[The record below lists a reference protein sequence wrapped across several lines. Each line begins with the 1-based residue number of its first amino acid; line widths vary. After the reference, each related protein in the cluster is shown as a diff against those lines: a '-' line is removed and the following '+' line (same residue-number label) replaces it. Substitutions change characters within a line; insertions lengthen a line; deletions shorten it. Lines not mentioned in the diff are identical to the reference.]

1 MKPMKPGIVLQ
12 AALDGII
19 VLALALG
26 LVASAAAQAQPK
38 KPMSDSDRKDV
49 ERLQAEVK
57 QLDTDAA
64 AAAARSAE
72 GRRQVTEMI
81 AKQFKVEPR
90 VVEGLRNRRLGY
102 GEVTVAL
109 ALSEAMMKQD
119 KSMPQQRALDALVA
133 RRKAGQGWGV
143 IAHNDG
149 VKLGRLS
156 SEVSKA
162 EKQISRIEAT
172 RPAAPADKAEK
183 PKAEKSDKTKA
194 QAQKPS
200 AFESFTEA
208 LSKKFQH
215 VPQPDRPRAPDESTG
230 GS

>member
-1 MKPMKPGIVLQ
+1 MKPGIVLQ

-38 KPMSDSDRKDV
+38 RPMSDSDRKDV
-49 ERLQAEVK
+49 ERLHAEVK
-57 QLDTDAA
+57 QFDTDAA
-64 AAAARSAE
+64 TTAARSAE
-72 GRRQVTEMI
+72 GRRQVTETI

-90 VVEGLRNRRLGY
+90 VVDGLRNRRLGY

-109 ALSEAMMKQD
+109 ALSEAMIKQN
-119 KSMPQQRALDALVA
+119 KSLSQQQALDSLIA

-162 EKQISRIEAT
+162 EKQVARIEPSK
-172 RPAAPADKAEK
+172 PASDKVEKSKAEK
-183 PKAEKSDKTKA
+183 IDKTKVKA
-194 QAQKPS
+194 AEQKPNP
-200 AFESFTEA
+200 FESFAEKLTRK
-208 LSKKFQH
+208 LQT
-215 VPQPDRPRAPDESTG
+215 PPPDSPRRPDESTG